1 VFIVHAMNQEVFI
14 TCAVTGVGDTVGRS
28 DRVPVTP
35 EQIAEAA
42 LEAARAGA
50 AVVHIHVRDPQTGK
64 GARDPALYRDVVERI
79 RAADVDLVLN
89 LTAGMGGDLVLGG
102 DETPLPPDEVGTDI
116 AGATERL
123 EHVAELLPE
132 ICTLDCGS
140 MNFAAGGDYVLVNS
154 PGILRA
160 MAHRVREL
168 GVRPELEVFD
178 TGHLVL
184 VKELIAE
191 GLVEE
196 PWLIQLCTGIPYG
209 APDDLGTLLAMV
221 NQLPPGAVFSTFS
234 IGRMQ
239 LPFVALAAI
248 VGGNVRVGLEDNIYL
263 SRGRL
268 ASNGELV
275 ERAVSILETMNVR
288 VLGPPDVRARLRLRT
303 PA

>member
-1 VFIVHAMNQEVFI
+1 MNWEVFI

-28 DRVPVTP
+28 DRVPVTA
-35 EQIAEAA
+35 EQIADSA

-50 AVVHIHVRDPQTGK
+50 AIVHIHVRDPHTGR
-64 GARDPALYRDVVERI
+64 GSRDPKLYRDVVERI
-79 RAADVDLVLN
+79 RSADVDVVLN
-89 LTAGMGGDLVLGG
+89 LTAGMGGDMVLGSA
-102 DETPLPPDEVGTDI
+102 EAPLPLDESATDM

-123 EHVAELLPE
+123 EHVAELRPE

-154 PGILRA
+154 PAILRA
-160 MAHRVREL
+160 MARRVQEL

-191 GLVEE
+191 GLIDA
-196 PWLIQLCTGIPYG
+196 PPLIQLCTGIPYG
-209 APDDLGTLLAMV
+209 APDDPATLLALV
-221 NQLPPGAVFSTFS
+221 GRLPPDAVFSTFS

-239 LPFVALAAI
+239 LPFVAMAAL
-248 VGGNVRVGLEDNIYL
+248 VGGNVRVGLEDNLYL

-268 ASNGELV
+268 AGNGDLV
-275 ERAVSILETMNVR
+275 ERAVHILEGMNVR
-288 VLGPPDVRARLRLRT
+288 VLGPGEVREKLALAGRT
-303 PA
+303 